1 MRILV
6 LVGAVCLALVAVAG
20 CGSSGDEESSQA
32 AQEAREA
39 RIEAREQAALR
50 AEKRRAQARA
60 ARRTERRKAQ
70 RETARQRAREEA
82 AEKRRE
88 EEQVEEE
95 SEATAEASECH
106 PSYEGACLD
115 PGASDYDCEGGSG
128 DGPLYT
134 GTVTVVG
141 PDEYDL
147 DRNGDGIG
155 CEP

>member
-1 MRILV
+1 MRILG
-6 LVGAVCLALVAVAG
+6 LVGGICLALVAVAG
-20 CGSSGDEESSQA
+20 CGSSGDDESSQA
-32 AQEAREA
+32 AREAQEA

-50 AEKRRAQARA
+50 AERRAQAQA
-60 ARRTERRKAQ
+60 ARRAERRKAQ

-88 EEQVEEE
+88 EEQAEEE
-95 SEATAEASECH
+95 SETSAGASKCH

-115 PGASDYDCEGGSG
+115 PLVSDYDCLGGSG

-147 DRNGDGIG
+147 DRNGDGVG